1 MAAHTGNDFLVYLID
16 MAVIEANA
24 NARSRS
30 NSLETLIPQSQEQ
43 EQDAT
48 IW

>member
-30 NSLETLIPQSQEQ
+30 NSLETLIPKSQER
-43 EQDAT
+43 DAT